1 MTTALNN
8 NRASEVSAVQIRA
21 GWFAE
26 NIHPW
31 FWAAQSTVAVLT
43 YREALRLLFLAR
55 QLGW

>member
-8 NRASEVSAVQIRA
+8 NRASEVTSVQIPA

-31 FWAAQSTVAVLT
+31 LLAAQSTVAVLT
-43 YREALRLLFLAR
+43 YREALRLLILAR